1 MKDLYFSHDRNS
13 LTDDAILDMRAM
25 YGMEGYGVF
34 WAIIEALSRQ
44 PEMKL
49 PFTELKLKSLTAS
62 FRQTFDLKQ
71 YIEDCA
77 QLGLFRIEAGCFFS
91 ESLIRRSMETAQAAS
106 EKSEKRRRAANKR
119 WGRGAAEKAAPG
131 HGQGD
136 ANASSGHD
144 SCNALASDL
153 HMQVH
158 PVCNTNADGFAS
170 QNKNINSSSCS
181 SRACAR
187 EDEGAADPF
196 NPQIDPEWK
205 KVYDA
210 YEANIGPMP
219 MGRSLELLTSY
230 VEDMGAEVVVYAIEL
245 TNEAQPAAP
254 AKFLR
259 TVLEA
264 FAQGGV
270 RTLAE
275 AQAQNARHRSK
286 MAGMYSKA
294 QPSPSQPP
302 PGQPS
307 PGQPSPRPQ
316 LPPEFV

>member
-49 PFTELKLKSLTAS
+49 PFTELKIKSLTES

-77 QLGLFRIEAGCFFS
+77 QLGLFRIENGSFFS
-91 ESLIRRSMETAQAAS
+91 ESLIRRSMETARAAS
-106 EKSEKRRRAANKR
+106 DKSEKRRRAANKR
-119 WGRGAAEKAAPG
+119 WGREVSEKAAPE
-131 HGQGD
+131 HGYGD
-136 ANASSGHD
+136 AKASSENDPCNAS
-144 SCNALASDL
+144 ASNL
-153 HMQVH
+153 H
-158 PVCNTNADGFAS
+158 PVCNASADRFAS
-170 QNKNINSSSCS
+170 QNKNINSSCS

-187 EDEGAADPF
+187 EDEGEPDPF

-219 MGRSLELLTSY
+219 MGRSLEVLTSY

-245 TNEAQPAAP
+245 TNEAQPTAP
-254 AKFLR
+254 ARFLR
-259 TVLEA
+259 TVLEG

-275 AQAQNARHRSK
+275 AKAQNAQHRSK
-286 MAGMYSKA
+286 MAGIYSKA
-294 QPSPSQPP
+294 QPSSNAPS
-302 PGQPS
+302 S
-307 PGQPSPRPQ
+307 LPRPQ